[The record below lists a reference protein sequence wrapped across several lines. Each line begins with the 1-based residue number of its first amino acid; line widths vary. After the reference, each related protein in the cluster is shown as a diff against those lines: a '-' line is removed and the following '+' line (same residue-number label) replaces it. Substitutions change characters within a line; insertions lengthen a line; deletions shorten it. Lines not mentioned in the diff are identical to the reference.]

1 MRRVIA
7 VAALAALSACGGGG
21 TTTTTV
27 PVMGVTIPGGVVGR
41 SFSAT
46 AARVETD
53 TANPGSTSSA
63 VAAKNHEAV
72 RFLSS
77 TTASVTFS
85 GAAPVT
91 VTYDATLGMFTD
103 PTGTVVM
110 GVYDNLGGVT
120 NVTNMLFFVVADLP
134 TTGTQVYDQF
144 VQGNLTPAA
153 SMPTTG
159 AATYAGAVSTRDGSG
174 ATALGSFQFNATF
187 GAPGSSSLT
196 GTLTGALPADPTL
209 VLNLTPVT
217 FSGNSFVTGLTTTT
231 PGVTTTGSQVIG
243 RFFGPS
249 GSEVGGSV
257 ILDTSLGTAA
267 GVFGGSA
274 P

>member
-7 VAALAALSACGGGG
+7 VAALAALSGCGGGG

-27 PVMGVTIPGGVVGR
+27 PVMGATIPGGVVGR

-53 TANPGSTSSA
+53 TANPTNTSSA
-63 VAAKNHEAV
+63 VVAKNHEAV
-72 RFLSS
+72 RFLSR
-77 TTASVTFS
+77 TKASVTFS

-91 VTYDATLGMFTD
+91 VTYNSALGMFSN

-120 NVTNMLFFVVADLP
+120 NVKDMLFFVVASLP
-134 TTGTQVYDQF
+134 ATGTQVHDAF
-144 VQGNLTPAA
+144 VQGNLTPTA
-153 SMPTTG
+153 SMPITG
-159 AATYAGAVSTRDGSG
+159 TATYAGAVSTRDGSG
-174 ATALGSFQFNATF
+174 ATAMGTFQFNATF
-187 GAPGSSSLT
+187 GAAGSSTMT
-196 GTLTGALPADPTL
+196 GTLTGALPADPSL
-209 VLNLTPVT
+209 VLSLTPVT
-217 FSGNSFVTGLTTTT
+217 FSGNSFVTALTTTA
-231 PGVTTTGSQVIG
+231 PGVTTTGSQLIG

-249 GSEVGGSV
+249 GNEVGGSV
-257 ILDTSLGTAA
+257 IIDTSLGTAA